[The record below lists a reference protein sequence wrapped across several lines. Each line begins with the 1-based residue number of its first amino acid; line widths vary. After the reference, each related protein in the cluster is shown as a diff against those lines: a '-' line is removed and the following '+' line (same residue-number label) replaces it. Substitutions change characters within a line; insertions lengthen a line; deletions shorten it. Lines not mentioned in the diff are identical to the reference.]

1 MGHILIPIYKDRI
14 FQENFLENKEWFIMV
29 QLQYLVMVLTPI
41 RFLRFV
47 KENLEMAQPETQL
60 IISVKSHFTT

>member
-1 MGHILIPIYKDRI
+1 MA
-14 FQENFLENKEWFIMV
+14 
-29 QLQYLVMVLTPI
+29 QLQYLVMVLTLLTPI